1 MKQVNTAFR
10 KLGIVEER
18 KDMLRNN
25 ECNLIKRNEKKD
37 AQTAQV

>member
-25 ECNLIKRNEKKD
+25 ECNLIKRNGKRD